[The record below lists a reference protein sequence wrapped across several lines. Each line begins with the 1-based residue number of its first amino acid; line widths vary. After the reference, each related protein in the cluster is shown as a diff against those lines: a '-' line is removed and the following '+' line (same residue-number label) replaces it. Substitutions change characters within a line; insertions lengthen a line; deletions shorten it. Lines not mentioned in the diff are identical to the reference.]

1 VAYWAD
7 FAVYG
12 AAVAGLAA
20 LLVVA
25 GPIGEGLD
33 IVAWCLAGLAGWTLI
48 EYFLHRVLLHGVQP
62 FRGWHAV
69 HHQRP
74 MALIGTPTVLSA
86 ALVVVLVFLPAMW
99 LGGLW
104 RACAVT
110 AGVLV
115 GYLFYSLMHHAMH
128 HWRTD
133 ITWLRRRK
141 RWHASHHHD
150 ATPGCFGVTSGFWDH
165 VFRSK
170 HQARPVRSAT
180 RRPDGS
186 ASQPEPSLEVARAPT
201 RS

>member
-1 VAYWAD
+1 
-7 FAVYG
+7 
-12 AAVAGLAA
+12 LAA
-20 LLVVA
+20 LLVVSA
-25 GPIGEGLD
+25 PIGQGLN

-62 FRGWHAV
+62 FSGWHAA

-86 ALVVVLVFLPAMW
+86 ALVVVLVFLPVMW
-99 LGGLW
+99 LSGVW
-104 RACAVT
+104 HACAST

-115 GYLFYSLMHHAMH
+115 GYLGYSLMHHAMH

-133 ITWLRRRK
+133 IAWLRRRK

-165 VFRSK
+165 VFRS
-170 HQARPVRSAT
+170 QRRARPM
-180 RRPDGS
+180 RRT
-186 ASQPEPSLEVARAPT
+186 ARQAEPSDVLVDVSREVAHAPS